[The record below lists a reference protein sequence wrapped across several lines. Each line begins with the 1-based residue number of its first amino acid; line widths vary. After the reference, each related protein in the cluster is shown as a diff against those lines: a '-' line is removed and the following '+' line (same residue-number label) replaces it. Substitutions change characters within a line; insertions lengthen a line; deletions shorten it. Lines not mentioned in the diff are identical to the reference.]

1 MVFRVAREPVI
12 TLLTDFGYRDHY
24 VAAMKAV
31 ILSICPRASIID
43 ITHGVPKFD
52 VRAAAYLLKAAYKY
66 FPRYT
71 IHVAVVDPGVGTER
85 RGVVVKTRDYVFVGP
100 DNGVLALAALED
112 GVEEVRVIENRS
124 LTLPRVSYTFH
135 GRDVFAPVAAHLA
148 RGIPL
153 TVVGSLVRDGLK
165 VPEFAE
171 PKVGGRALECEVVY
185 IDDFGNVVLNAR
197 REHLS
202 QLGVSYGA
210 HCRVLVRGQE
220 IEARYLPSYGYAGEG
235 EPLLLINSEEH
246 LELAVNKGSAAQA
259 FGLKNGDKVTIHF

>member
-1 MVFRVAREPVI
+1 MAFRVVRHPVI
-12 TLLTDFGYRDHY
+12 TLLSDFGYRDHY

-31 ILSICPRASIID
+31 ILSICPRARIVD

-52 VRAAAYLLKAAYKY
+52 VRAGAYLLKAAYKY
-66 FPRYT
+66 FPPHT

-85 RGVVVKTRDYVFVGP
+85 GGVVVKTRNYVFVGP

-135 GRDVFAPVAAHLA
+135 GRDVFAPIAAHLA
-148 RGIPL
+148 RGVPL
-153 TVVGSLVRDGLK
+153 AAVGSLTRSGLS

-171 PKVGGRALECEVVY
+171 PKMSDRTLECEVIY
-185 IDDFGNVVLNAR
+185 IDDFGNVIFNAR

-202 QLGVSYGA
+202 RLGISYGA
-210 HCRVLVRGQE
+210 SCRVLIHGREV
-220 IEARYLPSYGYAGEG
+220 EARYLPSYGYAGEG

-246 LELAVNKGSAAQA
+246 LELAINRGSAARI
-259 FGLKNGDKVTIHF
+259 FELKSGSKIIIHF